1 KRIAVIG
8 KNCYEWILS
17 LLAVSY
23 IGAVAVPL
31 DKGLSETEIMEQMDR
46 INADTLIFDKDYSE
60 IAKGNAGR
68 ENICFNADEGF
79 ENIDD
84 LLEKGYKKG
93 ILPEMDSDADKLA
106 LLLFTSGTT
115 SKSKI
120 VMLSQNNI
128 IANIEDM
135 HECEEFYDT
144 DVNLAILPFHHTF
157 GLTGILLFVSIGATN
172 VFCEGLRI
180 QKALIEY
187 KVTVLVGVPLI
198 LDNIWHMIQRTLKKK
213 KLTAVF
219 SAVGFINRLCIKTGI
234 DIRRK
239 LYKSILDQL
248 GGGLRCVISG
258 AAPLNPET
266 SAFFNS
272 MGILTIQGYGL
283 TETAPVIAAENPANM
298 RLGSVGK
305 AMPSIDIKIENAGE
319 DNIGEIIAKGP
330 NVMLGYYENPE

>member
-1 KRIAVIG
+1 MIYKSFGDLLRQAARRNGEKSAFIVKKKEEKSVKYINISYKKFYDDVRALGKVFDEKGYKDKRIAVIG

-60 IAKGNAGR
+60 IAKRNTGR

-120 VMLSQNNI
+120 VMLSQ
-128 IANIEDM
+128 
-135 HECEEFYDT
+135 
-144 DVNLAILPFHHTF
+144 
-157 GLTGILLFVSIGATN
+157 
-172 VFCEGLRI
+172 
-180 QKALIEY
+180 
-187 KVTVLVGVPLI
+187 
-198 LDNIWHMIQRTLKKK
+198 
-213 KLTAVF
+213 
-219 SAVGFINRLCIKTGI
+219 
-234 DIRRK
+234 
-239 LYKSILDQL
+239 
-248 GGGLRCVISG
+248 
-258 AAPLNPET
+258 
-266 SAFFNS
+266 
-272 MGILTIQGYGL
+272 
-283 TETAPVIAAENPANM
+283 
-298 RLGSVGK
+298 
-305 AMPSIDIKIENAGE
+305 
-319 DNIGEIIAKGP
+319 
-330 NVMLGYYENPE
+330 